1 MRMTHLMAPEPTQ
14 LTLAAV
20 SPVASPPAWP
30 ATCPSAAVVPATV
43 CSPPQALGPVG
54 VVCGR
59 ACECL
64 RPCLCINKP
73 ILGVQ
78 ALMVSCSGFGL
89 PLHAQLLRLFV
100 KYSLFRPR
108 APALQCLDVF
118 WAPGSCPGASSLVV
132 CALGWYLLRP
142 RWVPCW
148 SALAAL
154 VAGDVV

>member
-1 MRMTHLMAPEPTQ
+1 MKNRDRCEMKGNPKG
-14 LTLAAV
+14 TLKQGKLV
-20 SPVASPPAWP
+20 
-30 ATCPSAAVVPATV
+30 
-43 CSPPQALGPVG
+43 
-54 VVCGR
+54 
-59 ACECL
+59 
-64 RPCLCINKP
+64 
-73 ILGVQ
+73 
-78 ALMVSCSGFGL
+78 
-89 PLHAQLLRLFV
+89 
-100 KYSLFRPR
+100 YSVFRPR